1 MYCPKCGKEN
11 PDDAQLCYSCGWVLT
26 EASVTGENRNVR
38 TSTMAIA
45 SLILGILSIVSFA
58 ITAIPAALLG
68 IISRLKIEKS
78 GGRLVGEGFAIV
90 GIAVS
95 VVIFFVAGVSMPALA
110 RARQFSFRMVCGR
123 NLSGLGKAMLI
134 YANDYEDELPRAGGR
149 SSTWSARIAN
159 WRAPNRFAAYGLN
172 ANRTGGRVTVS
183 SSFYLLVKYTDVAPK
198 TFVCPGDPG
207 VMDFRFSEYD
217 VRNKEY
223 IDVWDF
229 GPNPAEHCSYSYH
242 AAYNSPYSLNTAASA
257 PGMAVAAD
265 RNPWIDCPAAKA
277 KDFSLFDWDGD
288 TQKQKAG
295 NAIAHLEYGQN
306 VLFLD
311 SHVAFEKRAF
321 CGVQDDNIYT
331 PSPRA
336 APGVFPQ
343 QGITPLSC
351 PAVRPLHR
359 EDSLLV
365 NEGEITKPPP
375 H

>member
-1 MYCPKCGKEN
+1 MYCPKCSNEH
-11 PDDAQLCYSCGWVLT
+11 PDDGRTAEGP
-26 EASVTGENRNVR
+26 SVK
-38 TSTMAIA
+38 TSGLAIV
-45 SLILGILSIVSFA
+45 SLVLGILSVFTFA

-78 GGRLVGEGFAIV
+78 GGRLTGEGFAIV

-95 VVIFFVAGVSMPALA
+95 VVVFFVAGVSMPALA
-110 RARQFSFRMVCGR
+110 RARQFSFRIVCGR
-123 NLSGLGKAMLI
+123 NLFGLGKAMLI
-134 YANDYEDELPRAGGR
+134 YANDYEDELPQAGGVGAVWQASLPDWQGISR
-149 SSTWSARIAN
+149 SQ
-159 WRAPNRFAAYGLN
+159 AYGLN
-172 ANRTGGRVTVS
+172 ANGTGGRVTVA
-183 SSFYLLVKYTDVAPK
+183 SSFYLLVKYTEFALVKYTDEVAPK
-198 TFVCPGDPG
+198 AFVCPGDPG
-207 VMDFRFSEYD
+207 VMDFRLSEYD
-217 VRNKEY
+217 VRNKDLIE
-223 IDVWDF
+223 VWDF

-242 AAYNSPYSLNTAASA
+242 AAYNSPYALNTAASA

-321 CGVQDDNIYT
+321 CGVMDDNIYT
-331 PSPRA
+331 FCA
-336 APGVFPQ
+336 KNGVIQ
-343 QGITPLSC
+343 QGSPPVVGKSQPQTK
-351 PAVRPLHR
+351 

-365 NEGEITKPPP
+365 HDSDGLERQRK
-375 H
+375 